1 MKKILTF
8 LIALAMLASL
18 GACAARPAPATPSP
32 APTAEPTAEP
42 APVPTANEEPTG
54 ESASEESA
62 VSTGEL
68 PGLAFYDG
76 ELPEDWAA
84 LYRSF
89 LKDNFDVI
97 AALWPDGI
105 SGIGFADL
113 DLDERPEMLLFD
125 MGASAAMGVQFFD
138 VADGEVVCVSSVN
151 EAAAA
156 AFGDEYFSPVSV
168 CAQLFGDFRL
178 LFDGEQSS
186 FFVCSANGTSESSWE
201 EVVRF
206 TGGEGGVLRL
216 QSVCRS
222 EIETDTET
230 GDIISRSFYSG
241 GESCDEETYDIA
253 RDAVQNAKDLCYE
266 AYGVFQWND
275 AENYDTSL
283 EGLLVMLDDAAAG
296 YPPLLG

>member
-8 LIALAMLASL
+8 LIALAMLLGL

-32 APTAEPTAEP
+32 VPTAEPTAEP
-42 APVPTANEEPTG
+42 SPEPTAEPA
-54 ESASEESA
+54 ENAPSEETDA
-62 VSTGEL
+62 STGEL
-68 PGLAFYDG
+68 PGLDFYDG
-76 ELPEDWAA
+76 ELAADWAA
-84 LYRSF
+84 LYRGF
-89 LKDNFDVI
+89 IEENFDVI

-113 DLDERPEMLLFD
+113 DLDEYPELLLFD

-138 VADGEVVCVSSVN
+138 VVDGEVVCISSVN

-178 LFDGEQSS
+178 LFDGEQSA

-201 EVVRF
+201 EVIRF
-206 TGGEGGVLRL
+206 TGGEGGALKL
-216 QSVCRS
+216 QSVCRC
-222 EIETDTET
+222 ETETDTES
-230 GDIISRSFYSG
+230 GDILYRNFYAG
-241 GESCDEETYDIA
+241 GESCDEETYNIA
-253 RDAVQNAKDLCYE
+253 RDAVQSAKDLCYE